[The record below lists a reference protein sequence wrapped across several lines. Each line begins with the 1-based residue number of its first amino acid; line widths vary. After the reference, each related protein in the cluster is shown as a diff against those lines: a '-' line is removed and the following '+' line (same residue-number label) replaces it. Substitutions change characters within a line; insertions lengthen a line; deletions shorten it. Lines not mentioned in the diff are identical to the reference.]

1 MQNMDIHDSQI
12 TSSSAY
18 DGEEAYRSRPQSV
31 GWRPSVYADSWL
43 QINLLRQTIVTGV
56 VTLGQYSSNYY
67 VTRYKVTTSLDGV
80 NWKNVTDEKGEFEV
94 LKRYS

>member
-1 MQNMDIHDSQI
+1 MQNMDIHDSQM

-18 DGEEAYRSRPQSV
+18 SGKEAYTSRPQSG
-31 GWRPSVYADSWL
+31 GWRPYVFDNSWI

-80 NWKNVTDEKGEFEV
+80 YWNNVTDEKGEFEV
-94 LKRYS
+94 FKRYS